1 MSDEESKAQKAK
13 AAAVFAKSKAMAPPR
28 DTAGKLRIMTPTVS
42 HHPPQALE
50 VQLAKSGDDVLLH
63 EQAERDPESARQ
75 ASSIVEPAV
84 AESEPKSSG
93 PEPGE
98 DGSVTLTSESPTI
111 SPPAQPVLTTSPQA
125 EATPVSGDVLLPMII
140 FSVVKTNPPRLVSNL
155 LYTQRFRNQSIA
167 GEESYCLINL
177 MAVAEFLENVDLA
190 ALGLGDSDKVMRSA
204 FRRMDSVDCILTSSN
219 IQRG

>member
-13 AAAVFAKSKAMAPPR
+13 AAAVIAKSKAMAPPR

-42 HHPPQALE
+42 HHPPQSLE
-50 VQLAKSGDDVLLH
+50 VQLAKSGEDVLLH
-63 EQAERDPESARQ
+63 EQAEHDQESARR

-111 SPPAQPVLTTSPQA
+111 SPPAQPVLTTSPRAEQRLYQA
-125 EATPVSGDVLLPMII
+125 MSFSHDHLLRRQNQPPTPGLKPPVHSAFPEPVRSGRGELLSDQPSWL
-140 FSVVKTNPPRLVSNL
+140 F
-155 LYTQRFRNQSIA
+155 
-167 GEESYCLINL
+167 
-177 MAVAEFLENVDLA
+177 AEFLGE
-190 ALGLGDSDKVMRSA
+190 R
-204 FRRMDSVDCILTSSN
+204 
-219 IQRG
+219 